1 MRRVKVM
8 AKTRHNFDYADENEI
23 RVGLSTRA
31 ENIKIKI
38 LPEVGSTNDEMRKAA
53 IDGKGE
59 IRVLIAESQTDGK
72 GTKGRTFFSPAN
84 SGCYMSFLLRPKYSA
99 EECTLLTTMA
109 AAAVAGAIEKITGE
123 ETEIKWI
130 NDVYIHRKK
139 VAGILTEAKITKD
152 GKGLE
157 YAIVGIGININAPE
171 GGFPDELEQIAGTVV
186 YGKRAFIKNQLIAEI
201 INRFVEYYHN
211 LPQKK
216 YMSLYRKKLFFLG
229 EEITVVEGEYSYKAT
244 AVTVDSMSRLIV
256 TLEDGSEKTLFG
268 GEISIKPQKLRR

>member
-1 MRRVKVM
+1 M
-8 AKTRHNFDYADENEI
+8 AKKWHSFDYADENEI
-23 RVGLSTRA
+23 RVGLSRRS

-53 IDGKGE
+53 LDGKGE

-72 GTKGRTFFSPAN
+72 GRNGKTFFSPAN

-109 AAAVAGAIEKITGE
+109 AAAVAEAIEKITGE
-123 ETEIKWI
+123 QTEIKWI

-139 VAGILTEAKITKD
+139 VAGILTEAKLATD
-152 GKGLE
+152 GKGLQ

-186 YGKRAFIKNQLIAEI
+186 YGERAFIKNQLIAEI

-216 YMSLYRKKLFFLG
+216 YMSVYRKKLFFLG

-244 AVTVDSMSRLIV
+244 AVTVDSMCRLIV

-268 GEISIKPQKLRR
+268 GEISIKPQKLRK